1 MVVPGRAGMQ
11 TVSQRLPGDRV
22 NSAGEVIGGG
32 RIWKGPLLS
41 RLIMVS
47 NRVTLPAG
55 VAAAGG
61 LAIAIADVLRE
72 RGGVWFGWSGKIR
85 NRRPAEPSILTDSGV
100 TYATIDLSQA
110 DHHAYYSSYAN
121 GTLWPLLHYRLGL
134 ITFDHLAFDGYLK
147 VNRDMAASLAA
158 LLRPDDVVW
167 IHDYHL
173 IPLGAALRE
182 LGVANRIGF
191 FLHTPFP
198 VAEVF
203 CSLPRHEILL
213 QAFAAYDLIGVQTP
227 TDARSLAASMERVSV
242 NPAGSGVI
250 GRRNR
255 ILPLPI
261 GIDTAHFA
269 GLARQAARSADTLR
283 LKNSLAGRDLI
294 IGADRLDYS
303 KALPNRFA
311 AIAVLLTDWPD
322 TRSSF
327 TYLQITPSSRSEVP
341 EYQNLRRELE
351 SAAGRVNGKFA
362 ECDWTPIRYVN
373 RTTVRSKLAGY
384 LRIARVGLVTPFRD
398 GMNLVAKEFVAAQ
411 DPADPGV
418 LVLSKFAGA
427 ACELSAA
434 LLVNP
439 YDTHEIA
446 FAVRNALNM
455 PLQERRKR
463 WEVMMDALQRNTVST
478 WRDGFLRALT
488 DSVGPPVS
496 KPKPLVA

>member
-1 MVVPGRAGMQ
+1 
-11 TVSQRLPGDRV
+11 
-22 NSAGEVIGGG
+22 
-32 RIWKGPLLS
+32 
-41 RLIMVS
+41 MVS

-61 LAIAIADVLRE
+61 LAVAIADVLRE
-72 RGGVWFGWSGKIR
+72 CSGIWFGWSGKIT
-85 NRRPAEPSILTDSGV
+85 NRRSATPSVLTEAGV

-134 ITFDHLAFDGYLK
+134 IAFDHLAFDGYLK
-147 VNRDMAASLAA
+147 VNRNMAASLAA
-158 LLRPDDVVW
+158 LLRPDDVIWV
-167 IHDYHL
+167 HDYHL
-173 IPLGAALRE
+173 IPLGAALRD
-182 LGVANRIGF
+182 LGVSNRIGF

-213 QAFAAYDLIGVQTP
+213 QAFGAYDLIGVQTP
-227 TDARSLAASMERVSV
+227 TDARSLASSMERASVAPGVS
-242 NPAGSGVI
+242 GQ
-250 GRRNR
+250 RNR
-255 ILPLPI
+255 IMPLPI
-261 GIDTAHFA
+261 GIDTANFA
-269 GLARQAARSADTLR
+269 ELARQAARSADTLR
-283 LKNSLAGRDLI
+283 LKNSLAGRDMI

-311 AIAVLLTDWPD
+311 AIAVLLTDWPN

-384 LRIARVGLVTPFRD
+384 LRIARVGLITPFRD

-427 ACELSAA
+427 AYELNAA

-446 FAVRNALNM
+446 LAVRDALNM

-463 WEVMMDALQRNTVST
+463 WELMMGALQRNTVAT
-478 WRDGFLRALT
+478 WRDGFLHAL
-488 DSVGPPVS
+488 SES
-496 KPKPLVA
+496 SARSIFKSKPLVA

>member
-1 MVVPGRAGMQ
+1 M
-11 TVSQRLPGDRV
+11 
-22 NSAGEVIGGG
+22 
-32 RIWKGPLLS
+32 S

-61 LAIAIADVLRE
+61 LAVAIVDVLRE
-72 RGGVWFGWSGKIR
+72 RGGIWFGWSGKISNQR
-85 NRRPAEPSILTDSGV
+85 SASPSITTEAGV
-100 TYATIDLSQA
+100 TYATLDLSQA
-110 DHHAYYSSYAN
+110 DHLAYYSSYAN

-134 ITFDHLAFDGYLK
+134 IAFDHLAFGGYLK
-147 VNRDMAASLAA
+147 VNRNMAASLAA
-158 LLRPDDVVW
+158 LLQPDDVIW

-173 IPLGAALRE
+173 IPLGAALRD
-182 LGVANRIGF
+182 LGVSNPIGF

-213 QAFAAYDLIGVQTP
+213 QAFGAYDLIGVQTP
-227 TDARSLAASMERVSV
+227 TDGRSLAASMERVSV
-242 NPAGSGVI
+242 KTPAF

-261 GIDTAHFA
+261 GIDTTNFA
-269 GLARQAARSADTLR
+269 ELARQGVRSADTSRLR
-283 LKNSLAGRDLI
+283 SSLAGRDLI

-311 AIAVLLTDWPD
+311 AIAVLLTDWPE

-327 TYLQITPSSRSEVP
+327 TYLQITPPSRSEVP

-373 RTTVRSKLAGY
+373 RTTARSKLAGY
-384 LRIARVGLVTPFRD
+384 LRIARVGLITPFRD

-427 ACELSAA
+427 AYEMNSA

-446 FAVRNALNM
+446 LAVRNALKM

-463 WEVMMDALQRNTVST
+463 WELMMDALQRNTVAT
-478 WRDGFLRALT
+478 WRDAFLRALT
-488 DSVGPPVS
+488 ETASTLVS
-496 KPKPLVA
+496 ELKPRVA

>member
-1 MVVPGRAGMQ
+1 
-11 TVSQRLPGDRV
+11 
-22 NSAGEVIGGG
+22 
-32 RIWKGPLLS
+32 LS

-55 VAAAGG
+55 EAAAGG
-61 LAIAIADVLRE
+61 LAVAIADVLRE
-72 RGGVWFGWSGKIR
+72 RGGVWFGWSGKITK
-85 NRRPAEPSILTDSGV
+85 RRSASPSITTKGGV
-100 TYATIDLSQA
+100 TYATVDLSQA
-110 DHHAYYSSYAN
+110 DHLAYYSSYAN

-134 ITFDHLAFDGYLK
+134 IAFDHLAFEGYLK
-147 VNRDMAASLAA
+147 VNRNMAANLAP
-158 LLRPDDVVW
+158 LLQPDDVIW

-182 LGVANRIGF
+182 LGVSNPIGF

-213 QAFAAYDLIGVQTP
+213 QAFGAYDLIGVQTP
-227 TDARSLAASMERVSV
+227 TDARTLAASMERVSV
-242 NPAGSGVI
+242 SPARSLAK
-250 GRRNR
+250 RNR

-261 GIDTAHFA
+261 GIDTANIA
-269 GLARQAARSADTLR
+269 ELARQAARSTDTSR
-283 LKNSLAGRDLI
+283 LKDSLAGRDLI

-311 AIAVLLTDWPD
+311 AIAILLTDWPD
-322 TRSSF
+322 MRSSF
-327 TYLQITPSSRSEVP
+327 TYLQITPPSRSEVP

-351 SAAGRVNGKFA
+351 SAAGRVNGKYA

-411 DPADPGV
+411 DPTDPGV

-427 ACELSAA
+427 AHELSAA

-446 FAVRNALNM
+446 LAVRNALKM

-463 WEVMMDALQRNTVST
+463 WELMMDALQRNTMAN

-488 DSVGPPVS
+488 ESTPLAGS
-496 KPKPLVA
+496 QPKPLVA